1 MQNHEHHNPHE
12 CKSSILFHTKPHSY
26 SKVVTP
32 MPILI
37 GAQGHDLHPLWAH
50 QHKHQ
55 KNMGY
60 TCILKDDYQNSNPLT
75 SIECT
80 QIDTY

>member
-1 MQNHEHHNPHE
+1 
-12 CKSSILFHTKPHSY
+12 
-26 SKVVTP
+26 

-37 GAQGHDLHPLWAH
+37 GAKGHDLHPPWAH

-55 KNMGY
+55 KIVGY

-75 SIECT
+75 STEST